1 MSEQLSPQEK
11 IIKTIVTIVDR
22 GKGQRVVDIC
32 LKHSIHVHFICL
44 GMGTANSE
52 ILDYLGLGETDKD
65 VVISMAPQFK
75 IPKML
80 EAINTEMQLKR
91 PGKGIIF
98 TIPLS
103 GISGPFARVLT
114 EEERDRF
121 EKEVNRMEESV
132 KHDLILTVINH
143 GHKEEVM
150 AAAREAGATGGTVI
164 HARNVGQEETERF
177 LGICIQPEKD
187 IIGIIVKREDKQ
199 TIMKAISQAAGLNT
213 ACKGL
218 VFALPVDSLAGID

>member
-11 IIKTIVTIVDR
+11 MIKMIVTIVDR

-32 LKHSIHVHFICL
+32 LKHNIHVHFICL

-75 IPKML
+75 IPKMF

-98 TIPLS
+98 TMPLS

-121 EKEVNRMEESV
+121 EKEVNKMEESV
-132 KHDLILTVINH
+132 KHDLILAVINQ

-164 HARNVGQEETERF
+164 HARNVGQETERF

-187 IIGIIVKREDKQ
+187 IIGIIVKREHKQ
-199 TIMKAISQAAGLNT
+199 AIMKAISQVAGLNT

-218 VFALPVDSLAGID
+218 IFALPVDSLVGID

>member
-11 IIKTIVTIVDR
+11 MIKMIVTIVDR

-32 LKHSIHVHFICL
+32 LKHNIHVHFICL

-75 IPKML
+75 IPKMF

-98 TIPLS
+98 TMPLS

-121 EKEVNRMEESV
+121 EKEVNKMEESV
-132 KHDLILTVINH
+132 KHDLILAVINQ

-164 HARNVGQEETERF
+164 HARNVGQETERF

-187 IIGIIVKREDKQ
+187 IIGIIVKREHKQ
-199 TIMKAISQAAGLNT
+199 AIMKAISQVAGLNT

-218 VFALPVDSLAGID
+218 IFSLPVDSLVGID